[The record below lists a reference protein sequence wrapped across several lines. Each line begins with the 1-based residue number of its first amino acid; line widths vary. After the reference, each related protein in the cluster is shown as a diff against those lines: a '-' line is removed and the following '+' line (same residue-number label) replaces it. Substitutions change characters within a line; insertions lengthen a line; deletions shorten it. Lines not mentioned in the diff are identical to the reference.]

1 MGKFNVSVVQS
12 EPRVKCWRELLSR
25 RRTML
30 PWETEAGLPKIRNR
44 RGKRSVL
51 LAGLQQEHVIAVCD
65 N

>member
-1 MGKFNVSVVQS
+1 
-12 EPRVKCWRELLSR
+12 
-25 RRTML
+25 ML